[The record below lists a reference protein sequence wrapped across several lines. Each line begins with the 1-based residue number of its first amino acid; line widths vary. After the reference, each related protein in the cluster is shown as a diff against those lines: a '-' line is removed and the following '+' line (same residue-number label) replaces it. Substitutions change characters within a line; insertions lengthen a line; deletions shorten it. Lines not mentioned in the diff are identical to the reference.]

1 MPCDITY
8 MWNLKY
14 DKLVNKAKKK
24 KRKKQIHGFKEQT
37 SDYQCR
43 ERWGQ
48 GNIRV
53 GGI

>member
-1 MPCDITY
+1 MVSK
-8 MWNLKY
+8 KY
-14 DKLVNKAKKK
+14 NKLVNKAKKK
-24 KRKKQIHGFKEQT
+24 KKKQIHGSKEQT
-37 SDYQCR
+37 GDYQWG